1 MKSKEKLEFY
11 IKNEL
16 GGWSKW
22 ELAWL
27 FGSCVFILALSVYWG
42 DTAVGMISAVSGV
55 AYVICTGKGKL
66 ISFAFG
72 IINALLYAYISYK
85 AKFYGEVM
93 LNALYYFPMQFYG
106 FWVWSK
112 NINPETNE
120 VTKRKMTSKGRFMLW
135 ACVALMTF
143 CYGYILSLIGGK
155 MPYVDSLSTVVSVV
169 ALVCAIR
176 MYAEQWMLWTLV
188 NAVTVVMW
196 AVEFS
201 KGGESVATLAMWM
214 LYLLNGIILHIK
226 WTKEAASLEK
236 KPQND
241 IL

>member
-1 MKSKEKLEFY
+1 MKSKDTLKYY

-16 GGWSKW
+16 SGWSKR
-22 ELAWL
+22 ELVWL
-27 FGSCVFILALSVYWG
+27 LGSCVLILALSVYWG

-55 AYVICTGKGKL
+55 AYVIFTGKGKL
-66 ISFAFG
+66 LSFAFG

-93 LNALYYFPMQFYG
+93 LNILYYFPMQFYG
-106 FWVWSK
+106 FCVWSK
-112 NINPETNE
+112 NINPQTNE
-120 VTKRKMTSKGRFMLW
+120 VTKRRMSAKGRIVLW
-135 ACVALMTF
+135 GCVAIMTM
-143 CYGYILSLIGGK
+143 CYGYVLSLMGGK

-196 AVEFS
+196 GAEFS
-201 KGGESVATLAMWM
+201 RGGGSIATFVMWM
-214 LYLLNGIILHIK
+214 LYLVNGIILHIK
-226 WTKEAASLEK
+226 WSREAVISNTKL
-236 KPQND
+236 
-241 IL
+241 

>member
-1 MKSKEKLEFY
+1 MKSKDTLKYY

-16 GGWSKW
+16 SGWSKL

-27 FGSCVFILALSVYWG
+27 LGSCALILALSVYWG
-42 DTAVGMISAVSGV
+42 DTTVGMISAVSGV

-66 ISFAFG
+66 MSFAFG
-72 IINALLYAYISYK
+72 IINSLLYAYISYK

-106 FWVWSK
+106 FCVWSK

-120 VTKRKMTSKGRFMLW
+120 VTKRRMTTKGRFVLW
-135 ACVALMTF
+135 GCVAFLTL
-143 CYGYILSLIGGK
+143 CYGYALSLMGGK

-196 AVEFS
+196 AAEFS
-201 KGGESVATLAMWM
+201 KGGESIATLVMWV
-214 LYLLNGIILHIK
+214 LYLVNGIILHIK
-226 WTKEAASLEK
+226 WTREAAGCDK
-236 KPQND
+236 K
-241 IL
+241 L